1 MDVSCMRMES
11 TSGDGHK
18 LVFAVDAKL
27 DIPEERLND
36 FQDIYKDFIEYKTI
50 SADLGNIPRPQ
61 DHVQMEF
68 LTAVDLF
75 GKDLPNF
82 FPKPIAKREK
92 LHHLHVFDGTN
103 DWDINRW
110 KQSEQSK
117 RSSDSLMFYSYFEH
131 QNVHYFYV
139 LKFIEEPD
147 GHSFQSE
154 ENTKG
159 TLSKRA
165 EGYRLQTTGVRS

>member
-1 MDVSCMRMES
+1 MRMES
-11 TSGDGHK
+11 TSDDGHE
-18 LVFAVDAKL
+18 LVFAVDAEL
-27 DIPEERLND
+27 DISDERLTD
-36 FQDIYKDFIEYKTI
+36 FQDIYNDFIEYKSV
-50 SADLGNIPRPQ
+50 SADFGNLPRPP

-82 FPKPIAKREK
+82 FPKPIAKREQ

-103 DWDINRW
+103 DWSVNRW

-117 RSSDSLMFYSYFEH
+117 RSSDSLLFYSYFEH
-131 QNVHYFYV
+131 KNVHYFYI
-139 LKFIEEPD
+139 LKFIQAPD
-147 GHSFQSE
+147 GHAFQSE
-154 ENTKG
+154 ENTTG

-165 EGYRLQTTGVRS
+165 AVYRLQTTGIKS